1 MDFDINELDFMIV
14 DVMKYVRTE
23 KQALV
28 TCNGRP
34 FAALSCR
41 LFGDSEIHV
50 DSQVLRPDVEHYLL
64 CPANTKYTQIYH
76 DEELIAVHLVFTKG
90 GPQKAMLIR
99 CANPDIK
106 DAFVKLYACWS
117 QKKAGY
123 VCKCKSIIYNLFYM
137 FYVANLDK
145 SGEKIQDSMNY
156 LHANYRSRSFSIQ
169 EMVDRS
175 CLSQAYFRRIF
186 KQQYSCTIVE
196 FINRL
201 RVDYAKSLIES
212 DGYSIK
218 EIAFMTGF
226 DDEKYFSQVF
236 KKITGI
242 QPSKY
247 MSSSLGLPFREANI
261 WQSQDQSFASGKI
274 KKLI

>member
-1 MDFDINELDFMIV
+1 MLDFDINELDFMIV
-14 DVMKYVRTE
+14 DVMKYVRTK
-23 KQALV
+23 KQTPV
-28 TCNGRP
+28 VCNGRP

-41 LFGDSEIHV
+41 LFGDSEIQV
-50 DSQVLRPDVEHYLL
+50 DDQVLRPDVEHYLL
-64 CPANTKYTQIYH
+64 CPANTRYTQIYH

-90 GPQKAMLIR
+90 GPEKATLIH
-99 CANPDIK
+99 CTNPDVK
-106 DAFVKLYACWS
+106 DTFMKLYTCWT

-123 VCKCKSIIYNLFYM
+123 VCKCKSIIYHLFYK
-137 FYVANLDK
+137 FYVSNLDK
-145 SGEKIQDSMNY
+145 SGDKIQDSMDY
-156 LHANYRSRSFSIQ
+156 LHANYRSRSFCIQ
-169 EMVDRS
+169 EMVRRS

-186 KQQYSCTIVE
+186 KQQYGCTVVE

-218 EIAFMTGF
+218 EIAFMAGF

-236 KKITGI
+236 KKLTGI

-247 MSSSLGLPFREANI
+247 MSASLGLPSGEENGSQSREA
-261 WQSQDQSFASGKI
+261 
-274 KKLI
+274 